1 MRMAE
6 LKPNEETYA
15 YVAASG
21 FGVMLREALDDLRA
35 GARLHRTWTTLG
47 WRDLRRQ
54 TRRTLLGPLWMLV
67 GTGIQIAALG
77 YVYGALLKTDP
88 ADGYPYIAAGLILW
102 FFISGAILGGLG
114 VFDSGRNIL
123 HERALPVSF
132 TVFRYLFRLSAE
144 LVIKFILFVV
154 IAVLVSLPVT
164 AATLYALPAFAL
176 LLLNG
181 FWVVLLLGTIGA
193 RYRDM
198 RELVAPLMLLAFLA
212 TPILW
217 QERHLGGAEFIAA
230 YNPFTHYLAIVRDP
244 LLGHAPDPAS
254 VGLVLVMT
262 LAGYLAAFTVF
273 AACKN
278 RIVFWV

>member
-6 LKPNEETYA
+6 AAQKEETYS
-15 YVAASG
+15 YVAAPG
-21 FGVMLREALDDLRA
+21 FAVMLREALDDLA
-35 GARLHRTWTTLG
+35 GGLRLHRTWTTLG
-47 WRDLRRQ
+47 WRDMRRQ

-67 GTGIQIAALG
+67 GTGIQIGALG

-102 FFISGAILGGLG
+102 FFMSSSILGGLG
-114 VFDSGRNIL
+114 VFIGARGIL

-144 LVIKFILFVV
+144 LAVKFILFVI
-154 IAVLVSLPVT
+154 IALLVSLPLT
-164 AATLYALPAFAL
+164 AATPLALPGFAL

-181 FWVVLLLGTIGA
+181 FWVILLLGVIGA

-230 YNPFTHYLAIVRDP
+230 YNPFAHYLAIVREP
-244 LLGHAPDPAS
+244 LLGHMPDPAS
-254 VGLVLVMT
+254 LGFVLLVTV
-262 LAGYLAAFTVF
+262 AGYLAAFLAF
-273 AACKN
+273 ATCKN
-278 RIVFWV
+278 RIVFWL